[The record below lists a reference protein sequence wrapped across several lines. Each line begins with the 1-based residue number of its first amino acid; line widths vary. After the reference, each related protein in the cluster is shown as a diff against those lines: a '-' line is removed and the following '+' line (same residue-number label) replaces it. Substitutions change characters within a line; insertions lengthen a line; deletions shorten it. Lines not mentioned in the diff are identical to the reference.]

1 MKGFKSLAPDVD
13 MTDAPDN
20 INILLTSV
28 CKGTKPGQAFTTN
41 KTKILKP

>member
-13 MTDAPDN
+13 MTDAPDKHQYSFN
-20 INILLTSV
+20 VRLQ
-28 CKGTKPGQAFTTN
+28 GHKPKQAFTTN